1 MQYYTIKRKL
11 DEAMPSFLPKKM
23 IFDTA
28 HTPETAFRR
37 LLSIMD
43 DLRTQCPWDK
53 KQTIQSLRILT
64 IEETYELADAILDDN
79 MQDIKEEIGD
89 IMLHLVF
96 YSKIASETGAFTITD
111 SLNTVCD
118 KLIERHPHIYSDTI
132 AETEEAVK
140 QNWEQIKLKSG
151 KKSVLQGVPRS
162 LPAMVKA
169 YRIQDKAKQVGFD
182 WENAADC
189 YKKVEEEL
197 AELHE
202 TLDNNE
208 PHSRVEEEFGDL
220 LFALINY
227 ARFINIDP
235 EMALER
241 TNKKFIQRF
250 QYIEQNAPKPI
261 QEMTLAEMETLWQAA
276 KGK

>member
-1 MQYYTIKRKL
+1 
-11 DEAMPSFLPKKM
+11 M
-23 IFDTA
+23 IFETA

-118 KLIERHPHIYSDTI
+118 KLIERHPHIYSDTV
-132 AETEEAVK
+132 ADTEEAVK

-250 QYIEQNAPKPI
+250 QYIEQNAPKPM
-261 QEMTLAEMETLWQAA
+261 QEMSLAEMETLWQAA

>member
-1 MQYYTIKRKL
+1 
-11 DEAMPSFLPKKM
+11 M
-23 IFDTA
+23 IFNTA
-28 HTPETAFRR
+28 TSPETAFRR
-37 LLSIMD
+37 LLDIMD
-43 DLRTQCPWDK
+43 DLREKCPWDK
-53 KQTIQSLRILT
+53 KQTLKSLRILT
-64 IEETYELADAILDDN
+64 IEETYELADAILDEN

-96 YSKIASETGAFTITD
+96 YSKIASETNAFTITD

-132 AETEEAVK
+132 ADTEEAVK

-162 LPAMVKA
+162 LPALVKA

-202 TLDNNE
+202 TLDE
-208 PHSRVEEEFGDL
+208 KQSQERVEEEFGDL

-227 ARFINIDP
+227 ARFINVDP

-241 TNKKFIQRF
+241 TNRKFISRF
-250 QYIEQNAPKPI
+250 QYIEQNAQKPMMD
-261 QEMTLAEMETLWQAA
+261 MTLTEMEALWQAA
-276 KGK
+276 KMK